1 MKEKTIIF
9 QYNVD
14 SDGNPT
20 STNIEEIA
28 QVSPLKYT
36 IQLEQI
42 PDEQFGVILLNEDN
56 TEMVQVF
63 NYDEVE
69 TIENSYYVN
78 YTNGIVY
85 FNSVQGSEK
94 KVINYYGTGVEL
106 ISCKRVFDGHYDANG
121 KWVTEIL
128 QDIIDAGREAF
139 ELMKNIGDIV
149 TILQL
154 LETKI
159 AEGDAKLQ
167 ELQNAI
173 DEANDL
179 TKVTGNEEVIINTS
193 DWVSMGNGEYYAIV
207 NHPCASEKI
216 HVTFKRTIS
225 KENVLLGYTIIDDS
239 SFKVFNHENV
249 TTSCIINAMYY
260 RATQT
265 ISDDI
270 AQEVIDAR
278 DGKNSLGDRIN
289 LIESDVNNLNL
300 EVSNLNSDVNNLNSE
315 VDRINDSFNI
325 VDKNGDI
332 FSLYN
337 SVPQGSVI
345 YVLGEIDCLSKKLI
359 LNKPIKIIGLSKDA
373 TLKNVSIDIQSS
385 DVFLSNFKIK
395 TTMDNGVACNSGS
408 YKNIRL
414 YDIDS
419 EAVAHSFL
427 FENYNG
433 IVEDVIL
440 ENCTAR
446 NSINGFISKSR
457 DVSFIN
463 CKSYGCGLNFGLV
476 SDNIPSATQV
486 ANCERTNVINCCAIG
501 GSYGL
506 HLYCRD
512 KYNTDCVPRN
522 RNNRIVN
529 FTVKDCSYPIQ
540 VGENV
545 LYTGYKS
552 IKEVERTIF
561 ENIIVDGADN
571 GQWSILLSN
580 GTRCS
585 FNNCSLINKIE
596 QVSAYQCVMSNI
608 LVKSENY
615 VGQKIF
621 NIEKSNAVI
630 DTSMYNVVEVQYNAN
645 NNNTINLI
653 NRPNSTGLI
662 NVFIRTNGA
671 NGVSFGGFG
680 SNIVDNNNIL
690 KTLNF
695 NEGQNI
701 TFAFMESVQKF
712 IPILVTKNIKYA

>member
-1 MKEKTIIF
+1 MNNKKII
-9 QYNVD
+9 
-14 SDGNPT
+14 
-20 STNIEEIA
+20 NI
-28 QVSPLKYT
+28 T
-36 IQLEQI
+36 
-42 PDEQFGVILLNEDN
+42 
-56 TEMVQVF
+56 M
-63 NYDEVE
+63 EVE
-69 TIENSYYVN
+69 
-78 YTNGIVY
+78 
-85 FNSVQGSEK
+85 
-94 KVINYYGTGVEL
+94 
-106 ISCKRVFDGHYDANG
+106 
-121 KWVTEIL
+121 
-128 QDIIDAGREAF
+128 EAR
-139 ELMKNIGDIV
+139 KD
-149 TILQL
+149 
-154 LETKI
+154 
-159 AEGDAKLQ
+159 
-167 ELQNAI
+167 
-173 DEANDL
+173 
-179 TKVTGNEEVIINTS
+179 
-193 DWVSMGNGEYYAIV
+193 
-207 NHPCASEKI
+207 
-216 HVTFKRTIS
+216 
-225 KENVLLGYTIIDDS
+225 
-239 SFKVFNHENV
+239 
-249 TTSCIINAMYY
+249 
-260 RATQT
+260 
-265 ISDDI
+265 
-270 AQEVIDAR
+270 
-278 DGKNSLGDRIN
+278 KNSLNDRIN
-289 LIESDVNNLNL
+289 LVESDV
-300 EVSNLNSDVNNLNSE
+300 SNLNSE

-345 YVLGEIDCLSKKLI
+345 YVLGEIDCLSKKII
-359 LNKPIKIIGLSKDA
+359 LNKPIKIVGLSKDA
-373 TLKNVSIDIQSS
+373 TLKNTSIDIQSS

-433 IVEDVIL
+433 IVEDVVL

-486 ANCERTNVINCCAIG
+486 ANCERSNIINCCAIG

-506 HLYCRD
+506 HVYCRD

-529 FTVKDCSYPIQ
+529 FTVKDCAYPIQ
-540 VGENV
+540 VGEDV

-552 IKEVERTIF
+552 FKEIEQTIF

-571 GQWSILLSN
+571 GQWSILLSH
-580 GTRCS
+580 GKRCS
-585 FNNCSLINKIE
+585 FNNCSLNNKIQ

-615 VGQKIF
+615 VGQNIF
-621 NIEKSNAVI
+621 NIEKSSAVI
-630 DTSMYNVVEVQYNAN
+630 DASMYNVVEVQYNAN

-680 SNIVDNNNIL
+680 SNIIDNDNIL
-690 KTLNF
+690 KTLDF
-695 NEGQNI
+695 NKGQNI